1 MFDPPLQGLLPA
13 SNSLPKKTPNG
24 NCHQHQLPQQQQQ
37 QQQLPREDIFREK
50 EALYYSRLDRD
61 RDSIR
66 FEKEEV
72 RSLNHFHLHDKIE
85 RIDSFPDSV
94 AGEVT

>member
-1 MFDPPLQGLLPA
+1 LLPA
-13 SNSLPKKTPNG
+13 SSNSLPKKTPNG
-24 NCHQHQLPQQQQQ
+24 NCHQHQLSQQQQLQ